1 MKSERRH
8 ELQHNLLLDW
18 LKNSSETIKPY
29 TNAIIGVLV
38 LALVA
43 FFAWS
48 WWSKQSAADKAAGW
62 TAFFDAR
69 TTDKPSDLQDVAERY
84 AGDTVAHWS
93 QTVAADMNLATGCQE
108 LFQNKALAN
117 QHLQEARDGYM
128 TVLDQTSNPELRQRA
143 TYGLG
148 QSYEAMAGTR
158 QSQGELESA
167 IEQYKKLVAEW
178 PNSVY
183 AYLAQQRLKAL
194 ERDETKEFYDAF
206 AKYEPPGQR
215 GATGERPIFDPGSLG
230 EPAPSSS
237 LTPPPSPPPPSP
249 ADQNTAPVEGGQAAM
264 APDASSQP
272 DETTPPPAEPAGPAL
287 EGTQPAES
295 PAPAE
300 GDAAPM
306 TEAPAENK
314 DPAKVDAPPAAEPV
328 ESPAQGAAPAETATP
343 SEGAPQP

>member
-18 LKNSSETIKPY
+18 LKDSSETIKPY
-29 TNAIIGVLV
+29 ANAIIGVLV

-69 TTDKPSDLQDVAERY
+69 TSGKPSDLQDVAERY
-84 AGDTVAHWS
+84 AGSPAAHWS
-93 QTVAADMNLATGCQE
+93 QTVAADMNLETGCQE

-117 QHLQEARDGYM
+117 QHLQEARDGYL
-128 TVLDQTSNPELRQRA
+128 TVLDQTRNSELRQRA

-167 IEQYKKLVAEW
+167 IEQYKKLVDEW

-183 AYLAQQRLKAL
+183 AHMARQRLKAL

-215 GATGERPIFDPGSLG
+215 GATGERPIFDPGALS

-249 ADQNTAPVEGGQAAM
+249 ADQDTAPVEPGAAEA
-264 APDASSQP
+264 APEASSQP
-272 DETTPPPAEPAGPAL
+272 EGGTPPSAEPAEPAL
-287 EGTQPAES
+287 EGPQPAES

-300 GDAAPM
+300 GDAAAM
-306 TEAPAENK
+306 TEAPAENGA
-314 DPAKVDAPPAAEPV
+314 PAEVDAPPAAEPA
-328 ESPAQGAAPAETATP
+328 ETPPQGEAPAETATP
-343 SEGAPQP
+343 SEEAPQP

>member
-38 LALVA
+38 LAMVA

-84 AGDTVAHWS
+84 AGSPVAHWS

-117 QHLQEARDGYM
+117 QHLQEARDAYM
-128 TVLDQTSNPELRQRA
+128 TVLDQTRNPELRQRA

-167 IEQYKKLVAEW
+167 IGQYKKLVDEW

-194 ERDETKEFYDAF
+194 ERNETKEFYDAF

-237 LTPPPSPPPPSP
+237 LTPPSSPPPPSP
-249 ADQNTAPVEGGQAAM
+249 ADQDTTAVEGGAAETV
-264 APDASSQP
+264 PDGSSQP
-272 DETTPPPAEPAGPAL
+272 GETTPPSAESAGPAL
-287 EGTQPAES
+287 ELTPPAES

-306 TEAPAENK
+306 TET
-314 DPAKVDAPPAAEPV
+314 PAAEPA
-328 ESPAQGAAPAETATP
+328 ETPAQGEPPAETANT
-343 SEGAPQP
+343 SEEAPQP

>member
-18 LKNSSETIKPY
+18 LKDSSETIKPY

-84 AGDTVAHWS
+84 AGSPVAHWS
-93 QTVAADMNLATGCQE
+93 QAVAADINLATGCDE

-128 TVLDQTSNPELRQRA
+128 TVLDQTRNPELRQRA
-143 TYGLG
+143 TFGLG

-167 IEQYKKLVAEW
+167 IEQYKKLVDEW
-178 PNSVY
+178 PNTVY
-183 AYLAQQRLKAL
+183 AHLARQRLKAL
-194 ERDETKEFYDAF
+194 ERNETKEFYDAF

-249 ADQNTAPVEGGQAAM
+249 ADQDTAPVEAGAAETVPDGSPQPAEA
-264 APDASSQP
+264 APPS
-272 DETTPPPAEPAGPAL
+272 AEPAGPAL
-287 EGTQPAES
+287 EGTQPAAS

-300 GDAAPM
+300 GDAASM
-306 TEAPAENK
+306 TEAQAENN
-314 DPAKVDAPPAAEPV
+314 DPAKVDAPSAAEPA
-328 ESPAQGAAPAETATP
+328 ETPPQGEAPAETVTP
-343 SEGAPQP
+343 SDEAPQP

>member
-167 IEQYKKLVAEW
+167 IEQYKKLVDEW

-249 ADQNTAPVEGGQAAM
+249 ADQNTAPVEGGQASM

-272 DETTPPPAEPAGPAL
+272 DETTLPPTEPAGPAL
-287 EGTQPAES
+287 EGTQPAET

-300 GDAAPM
+300 SDAAPM
-306 TEAPAENK
+306 TEAPAENN
-314 DPAKVDAPPAAEPV
+314 DPAKVDAPPAAEPA
-328 ESPAQGAAPAETATP
+328 ESPAQGETPAETATP